1 MADTL
6 PIDTDSPRA
15 VDLPRPSA
23 GRYVPSVEEMARQ
36 AAAAESLA
44 KWAAKAGMSPEEYA
58 KVGVHATDM
67 HWRLDLDADSACR
80 IGGTPYP
87 YLPGGAS

>member
-1 MADTL
+1 
-6 PIDTDSPRA
+6 
-15 VDLPRPSA
+15 
-23 GRYVPSVEEMARQ
+23 MARQ

-58 KVGVHATDM
+58 KVGVHKTDM
-67 HWRLDLDADSACR
+67 HWRLDLDADSACP

-87 YLPGGAS
+87 YPTTGGMS